1 MRNSQVSPQRK
12 TLWLAAAGSAL
23 LAAGISGRCN
33 FRSSRRSGRRH
44 TCSSPAATACILLA
58 ILHQIVDVWGA
69 RRWATV
75 FTWIG
80 ANAIALYFLN
90 ELLSYQ
96 NVAARIVG
104 ADISSWL
111 DRSVAPGTGD
121 FVIAVLALSFAV
133 MLARYLYTR
142 KIFVRV

>member
-1 MRNSQVSPQRK
+1 MRFH
-12 TLWLAAAGSAL
+12 AAAQNVPAGRQRHRAL
-23 LAAGISGRCN
+23 LAGHLWGLQFPVIKAIWT
-33 FRSSRRSGRRH
+33 SSYVLVTGGYSVV
-44 TCSSPAATACILLA
+44 LLGA
-58 ILHQIVDVWGA
+58 WHQIVDVWGIGA
-69 RRWATV
+69 WSTV
-75 FTWIG
+75 FTWTG